1 MSCRDE
7 VEWLRELPYSISL
20 PHYNAVVVHAGRLPN
35 TLLTEQSAWDYVT
48 MRNLVS
54 DEVTGTLKA
63 TDGHKKGKPWA
74 SVWDSKS
81 SIHVYFGHD
90 AKRGLQKYPKAT
102 GLDTGACYGMLLL
115 PFTDN
120 HSFLCIYTLL

>member
-1 MSCRDE
+1 
-7 VEWLRELPYSISL
+7 
-20 PHYNAVVVHAGRLPN
+20 
-35 TLLTEQSAWDYVT
+35 

-54 DEVTGTLKA
+54 DEVTGKLKA

-74 SVWDSKS
+74 SVWESNS

-102 GLDTGACYGMLLL
+102 GLDTGACYGTSLSAS
-115 PFTDN
+115 T
-120 HSFLCIYTLL
+120 SIYMCVYYAYIINLVICYVYRQSTNCSDTAL